1 MIKIYSATQIAKETE
16 LTRDYIHKLFKKG
29 AIPPPA
35 YVMNG
40 MYGWTEDQL
49 KEIKNDLTAK

>member
-1 MIKIYSATQIAKETE
+1 MIQIYSATQIAKETG

-29 AIPPPA
+29 VIPSPA

-40 MYGWTEDQL
+40 MYGWTREQMECI
-49 KEIKNDLTAK
+49 KENLSK